1 MPSSDAF
8 QPLAEPERG
17 PRAGFRPLGDPA
29 PATPEPVAPG
39 TAHGTGVDAAA
50 PIEAEPE
57 APVERLEDHP
67 AFAAGVAH
75 AAEAHAAAV
84 AEMQGTLAEALE
96 SLAAFRSELRTK
108 YERELLLLALG
119 VAKKVVQQELA
130 EHPEIWLTMI
140 RSAVKQAV
148 DRERILV
155 RVPPDLAQYLLAEA
169 PTLRAALEE
178 VKELQIVDDP
188 SLPPLGC
195 VIESRYGEVDIGVE
209 TQLGVAERALVG
221 AED

>member
-1 MPSSDAF
+1 MPSSDGF
-8 QPLAEPERG
+8 QPLAQSEQTSRS
-17 PRAGFRPLGDPA
+17 GFRPLGTPA
-29 PATPEPVAPG
+29 PASPAPTAAVADEPTAPVE
-39 TAHGTGVDAAA
+39 AAVDA
-50 PIEAEPE
+50 PP
-57 APVERLEDHP
+57 ERLEDHP
-67 AFAAGVAH
+67 AFAAGVAQ
-75 AAEAHAAAV
+75 AAETHAAAV
-84 AEMQGTLAEALE
+84 AEMQGTLATALEALAE
-96 SLAAFRSELRTK
+96 FRSDLRTR

-119 VAKKVVQQELA
+119 VARKVVQQELA

-155 RVPPDLAQYLLAEA
+155 RVPPDLAKYLLDEA
-169 PTLRAALEE
+169 PNLRAALEE

-195 VIESRYGEVDIGVE
+195 IIESRYGEVDIGVE

>member
-8 QPLAEPERG
+8 QPLAEPARG
-17 PRAGFRPLGDPA
+17 QRAGFRPLGDPV

-39 TAHGTGVDAAA
+39 TPEASPETDAL
-50 PIEAEPE
+50 PE
-57 APVERLEDHP
+57 APAERLEDHP
-67 AFAAGVAH
+67 AYAAGVAH
-75 AAEAHAAAV
+75 AADSHAAAV

-96 SLAAFRSELRTK
+96 SLAAFRSELRTR

-195 VIESRYGEVDIGVE
+195 IIESRYGEVDIGVE
-209 TQLGVAERALVG
+209 TQLAVAERALVG

>member
-8 QPLAEPERG
+8 QPLADTERTS
-17 PRAGFRPLGDPA
+17 PTGFRPLGDPA
-29 PATPEPVAPG
+29 
-39 TAHGTGVDAAA
+39 AAA
-50 PIEAEPE
+50 PGPEPAEEAATAEESAAPEPQ
-57 APVERLEDHP
+57 PERLEDHP
-67 AFAAGVAH
+67 AFAAGVAQ
-75 AAEAHAAAV
+75 AAERHAVAV
-84 AEMQGTLAEALE
+84 AEMQGTLAAALE
-96 SLAAFRSELRTK
+96 SLAEFRNELRTR

-169 PTLRAALEE
+169 PNLRAALEE

-195 VIESRYGEVDIGVE
+195 IIESRYGDVDIGVE

>member
-8 QPLAEPERG
+8 QPLAEPDHGRR
-17 PRAGFRPLGDPA
+17 PGFRPLGDPVA
-29 PATPEPVAPG
+29 ATPDAVAPG
-39 TAHGTGVDAAA
+39 TPTETA
-50 PIEAEPE
+50 PAAEPE
-57 APVERLEDHP
+57 AEAPAERLEDHP

-75 AAEAHAAAV
+75 AAEGHAAVV
-84 AEMQGTLAEALE
+84 AEMQGTLAVALE
-96 SLAAFRSELRTK
+96 SLAEFRNDLRTR

-169 PTLRAALEE
+169 PNLRAALEE

-195 VIESRYGEVDIGVE
+195 IIESRYGEVDIGVE
-209 TQLGVAERALVG
+209 TQLAVAERALVG

>member
-1 MPSSDAF
+1 MPSSEAF
-8 QPLAEPERG
+8 HPLAEGEQA
-17 PRAGFRPLGDPA
+17 PRAGFRPLG
-29 PATPEPVAPG
+29 EPVAAPAPVEEA
-39 TAHGTGVDAAA
+39 TAAPEDAA
-50 PIEAEPE
+50 PE
-57 APVERLEDHP
+57 AQPERLEDHP

-75 AAEAHAAAV
+75 AAERHAAVV
-84 AEMQGTLAEALE
+84 AEMQATLAAALE
-96 SLAAFRSELRTK
+96 SLAQFRGELRTR
-108 YERELLLLALG
+108 YERELLLVALG

-148 DRERILV
+148 DRERILI
-155 RVPPDLAQYLLAEA
+155 RVPPDLAAWLLEQA
-169 PTLRAALEE
+169 PTLRAALDE

-195 VIESRYGEVDIGVE
+195 IIESRYGEVDIGVE

>member
-8 QPLAEPERG
+8 QPLADREPSS
-17 PRAGFRPLGDPA
+17 PTGFRPLGGEPA
-29 PATPEPVAPG
+29 PARPDPVEETASPEEAAPEP
-39 TAHGTGVDAAA
+39 
-50 PIEAEPE
+50 EPE
-57 APVERLEDHP
+57 RPEDHP

-75 AAEAHAAAV
+75 ATERHAAAI
-84 AEMQGTLAEALE
+84 AEMQGTLAAALE
-96 SLAAFRSELRTK
+96 SLAEFRNDLRTR

-155 RVPPDLAQYLLAEA
+155 RVPPDLAQYLLAQA
-169 PTLRAALEE
+169 PNLRSALEE

-195 VIESRYGEVDIGVE
+195 IIESRYGEVDIGVE

-221 AED
+221 SED

>member
-1 MPSSDAF
+1 MPSSEAF
-8 QPLAEPERG
+8 QPLADGERTTG
-17 PRAGFRPLGDPA
+17 PTRFRPLGEPAAPA
-29 PATPEPVAPG
+29 PAAAAEEAPPSAEAAPEPAP
-39 TAHGTGVDAAA
+39 
-50 PIEAEPE
+50 
-57 APVERLEDHP
+57 ERLEDHP
-67 AFAAGVAH
+67 AFAAGAAQ
-75 AAEAHAAAV
+75 AAEAQAAAV
-84 AEMQGTLAEALE
+84 AEMQGTLAAALEAL
-96 SLAAFRSELRTK
+96 AQFRSDLRTR
-108 YERELLLLALG
+108 YERELLLVALG
-119 VAKKVVQQELA
+119 VARKVVQQELA

-148 DRERILV
+148 DRERILI
-155 RVPPDLAQYLLAEA
+155 RVPPDLAAWLLTQA

-188 SLPPLGC
+188 SLPSLGC

>member
-1 MPSSDAF
+1 
-8 QPLAEPERG
+8 
-17 PRAGFRPLGDPA
+17 
-29 PATPEPVAPG
+29 V
-39 TAHGTGVDAAA
+39 
-50 PIEAEPE
+50 
-57 APVERLEDHP
+57 
-67 AFAAGVAH
+67 
-75 AAEAHAAAV
+75 
-84 AEMQGTLAEALE
+84 ALE
-96 SLAAFRSELRTK
+96 SLAEFRNDLRTR
-108 YERELLLLALG
+108 YERELLLVALG

-155 RVPPDLAQYLLAEA
+155 RVPPDLAQYLLSEA
-169 PTLRAALEE
+169 PNLRAALDE

-188 SLPPLGC
+188 RLPPLGC
-195 VIESRYGEVDIGVE
+195 IIESRYGEVDIGVE